1 MASKVLVTGGA
12 GFIGSHL
19 ADLLTERGLTVVVL
33 DNLTAGSRSNLQLSS
48 TKPNFTF
55 VEGDL
60 KDPSKTLEALDN
72 VDVVY
77 HFAANPEVR
86 NVDPRSH
93 FYENQFATFT
103 LLEAMR
109 KCSTKC
115 IVFTSTST
123 VYGEASTQPTPE
135 DYGPLIP
142 ISTYG
147 ASKLACEALI
157 SSYAYTYGIRG
168 LILRL
173 GNTIGQ
179 RSNHGVIADFLR
191 KLRKTPETLEVLG
204 DGSQAKS
211 YVHILD
217 CLSGIMVATEKF
229 LESKSRVEVYNLGSV
244 DKITVGKIAEIV
256 LEEVNSKARI
266 RLSGGVDGGRGWMGD
281 VKTMLL
287 SIAKLQALGWN
298 PLRNSEEAVRQ
309 ATKELANQ
317 A

>member
-19 ADLLTERGLTVVVL
+19 VDLLVGRGLMVVVL
-33 DNLTAGSRSNLQLSS
+33 DNLTGGSRANLQLSS

-60 KDPSKTLEALDN
+60 KDSSETVEALDN

-86 NVDPRSH
+86 DVDPRRH

-109 KCSTKC
+109 KSSTER

-157 SSYAYTYGIRG
+157 SSYAYTYGMGG

-173 GNTIGQ
+173 GNVIGQ
-179 RSNHGVIADFLR
+179 RSNHGVIVDFLR
-191 KLRKTPETLEVLG
+191 KLRGNPEALEVLG

-217 CLSGIMVATEKF
+217 CLSGIMLAAEKF
-229 LESKSRVEVYNLGSV
+229 LDSRSRVEVYNIGSV
-244 DKITVGKIAEIV
+244 DKITVGRIAEIV

-281 VKTMLL
+281 VKTMQL

-298 PLRNSEEAVRQ
+298 PLHTSEQAVRQ
-309 ATKELANQ
+309 ATRELANQ
-317 A
+317 V